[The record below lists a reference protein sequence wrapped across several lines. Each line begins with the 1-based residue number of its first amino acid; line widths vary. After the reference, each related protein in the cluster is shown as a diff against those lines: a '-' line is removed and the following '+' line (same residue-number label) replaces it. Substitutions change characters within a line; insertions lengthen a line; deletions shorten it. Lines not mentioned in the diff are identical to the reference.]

1 MFAGDL
7 MEKMRAEGLD
17 CSRNRL
23 HGATKAG
30 VFKPVP
36 VRTSIG
42 FYQYKPIH
50 ARQFR
55 DYLTTR
61 RVGPRAS
68 HMELTEREQNEE
80 RLRKL
85 REEKAER
92 QNQLDTA
99 LDQLAPL
106 EQREKLRERQTIGP

>member
-7 MEKMRAEGLD
+7 MEKMRSEGLD

-23 HGATKAG
+23 YGATKAG

-36 VRTSIG
+36 VRASIG

-68 HMELTEREQNEE
+68 HMGLTEREQNEE

-85 REEKAER
+85 REEKAAKQKQWDEAIDQVEPVAKR
-92 QNQLDTA
+92 Q
-99 LDQLAPL
+99 
-106 EQREKLRERQTIGP
+106 QTELGLVS